1 MNNLDPK
8 WKLLVFKQVLEYTI
22 KTVYNC
28 SRKYSV
34 NYTRVVYNNS
44 SCESSVHHNH
54 NGDFRDNLSVNSYKR
69 YY

>member
-22 KTVYNC
+22 KTVNNC

-34 NYTRVVYNNS
+34 NYKGCVQ
-44 SCESSVHHNH
+44 
-54 NGDFRDNLSVNSYKR
+54 
-69 YY
+69 